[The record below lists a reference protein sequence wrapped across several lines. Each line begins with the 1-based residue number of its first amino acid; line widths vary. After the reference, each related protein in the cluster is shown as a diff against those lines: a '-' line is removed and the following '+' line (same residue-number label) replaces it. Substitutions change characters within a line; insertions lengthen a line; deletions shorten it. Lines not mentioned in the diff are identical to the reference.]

1 MGELSLVQQLAVL
14 ILPVVLAITV
24 HEAAHGFVADRL
36 GDRTARLLGR
46 VTLNPLRHIDPVGT
60 ILVPLAMYS
69 LTALMSG
76 GSGFL
81 FGWAKPVPVNPRN
94 LARPRRDMAIVAA
107 AGPLSNLIMAA
118 LWSATIFVG
127 RWLLPVSEWVG
138 APLLLMGAAGVLIN
152 VVLLVLNMIPL
163 PPLDGGRVLVGVL
176 PVRLARPVARI
187 EPYGLA
193 ILVALLVTGVLGRFV
208 SPFILAGIR
217 LLPGSEV
224 VLRVF
229 FS

>member
-1 MGELSLVQQLAVL
+1 MDDLTLVQQLAVL
-14 ILPVVLAITV
+14 VLPVILAITV
-24 HEAAHGFVADRL
+24 HEAAHGYVADRL
-36 GDRTARLLGR
+36 GDRTARMLGR

-69 LTALMSG
+69 ITALMSG

-94 LARPRRDMAIVAA
+94 FTRPRRDMAIVAA
-107 AGPLSNLIMAA
+107 AGPLSNLVMAA
-118 LWSATIFVG
+118 LWSMVIFVG
-127 RWLLPVSEWVG
+127 VWLLPASNWVG
-138 APLLLMGAAGVLIN
+138 VPLLLMGAAGVLIN
-152 VVLLVLNMIPL
+152 VVLLVLNMISL

-176 PVRLARPVARI
+176 PAALARTVARI

-193 ILVALLVTGVLGRFV
+193 ILIALLVTGVLGRFV
-208 SPFILAGIR
+208 TPFILAGIKM
-217 LLPGSEV
+217 LPGAEV
-224 VLRVF
+224 VLRLF